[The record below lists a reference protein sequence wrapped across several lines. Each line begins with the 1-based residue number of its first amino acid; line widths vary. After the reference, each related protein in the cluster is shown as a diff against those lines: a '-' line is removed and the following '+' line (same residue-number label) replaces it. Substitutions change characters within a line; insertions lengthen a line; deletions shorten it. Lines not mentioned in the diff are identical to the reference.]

1 MKTSIT
7 LGLIALTISGAQLQA
22 EDCFFNSCQA
32 GFRVGFDAENTV
44 SLNSYE
50 IFSTID
56 SPWSWEL
63 SDSITA
69 DINFEAALGALTGEG
84 ETAGYI
90 RFAPAL
96 EISFGD
102 FPVSVVMSSGPSL
115 YSEDTFDQYD
125 MGGNFHFTSSIGLEW
140 EMCENWSLN
149 YRFQHTSNAD
159 INDPNPGLDMHT
171 VGLVWK
177 Y

>member
-1 MKTSIT
+1 MKTFLPLT
-7 LGLIALTISGAQLQA
+7 LLSLTILNTQVHA
-22 EDCFFNSCQA
+22 EDCFLKPHEA
-32 GFRVGFDAENTV
+32 GFRIGFDSESNV

-50 IFSTID
+50 LYGTID

-63 SDSITA
+63 NDTITA
-69 DINFEAALGALTGEG
+69 DLNFEAALGALTGEG

-90 RFAPAL
+90 RIAPAL

-102 FPVSVVMSSGPSL
+102 FPVSLVMSSGPSL

-140 EMCENWSLN
+140 KMCENWALN
-149 YRFQHTSNAD
+149 YRLQHTSNAD
-159 INDPNPGLDMHT
+159 INEPNPGLDMHT
-171 VGLVWK
+171 IGIVWQ